1 MKKLLLTLVV
11 AAVAAGN
18 AMAQNY
24 EKNIFGV
31 RAGLN
36 VSNVSMDY
44 FAPKSKAGFRQDHCH
59 SIWKRDYRSLKKD
72 VKSIMKI
79 LRQTN
84 TMQLT
89 WKYPSW

>member
-11 AAVAAGN
+11 AAVAAGS

-24 EKNIFGV
+24 DKNIFGV

-44 FAPKSKAGFRQDHCH
+44 FAPKSKAGFHVAGVYQRPSDRVTAPLFGDGFANHAERVQ
-59 SIWKRDYRSLKKD
+59 
-72 VKSIMKI
+72 V
-79 LRQTN
+79 
-84 TMQLT
+84 QL
-89 WKYPSW
+89 